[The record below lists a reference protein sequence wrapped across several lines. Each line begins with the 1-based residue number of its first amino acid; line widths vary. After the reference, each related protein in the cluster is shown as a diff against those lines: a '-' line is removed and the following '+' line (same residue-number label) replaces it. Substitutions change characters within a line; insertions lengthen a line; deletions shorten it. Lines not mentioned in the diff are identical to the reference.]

1 MSKHVNPLQYIF
13 KFLMVLEEETKRKPD
28 IFSEETKRKGKF
40 PFLISEI
47 IGNCALPLRF
57 HGENSHE
64 ISIFFACA

>member
-1 MSKHVNPLQYIF
+1 MSKYVNQLPYIF
-13 KFLMVLEEETKRKPD
+13 KFFMVLEEETKQKPD

-47 IGNCALPLRF
+47 IGNCALPLSF
-57 HGENSHE
+57 HGEKSYE